1 MALYCDKCGAE
12 VDPGTRV
19 CMNCGSSVAAPIG
32 RTETSSRSRT
42 TVHKTRTAEPRKRG
56 WFRSLF
62 AKDVPTPTTP
72 EHVELGEEI
81 TVVFGAGESGAGFCD
96 ADDQTTVLPIVPQ
109 VTLERLGTGEL
120 LSRPLP
126 FVIGKGSAADVRI
139 GGNPTV
145 SRRHA
150 RVFSN
155 GVDVLVEDLGSTNKT
170 KVNGSEVAQ
179 DAQVGLGDGDRLLLS
194 DEAFT
199 VHIRRP

>member
-12 VDPGTRV
+12 VDPGSRI
-19 CMNCGSSVAAPIG
+19 CMNCGSSAAASIE
-32 RTETSSRSRT
+32 RTEISPRPAMHEPKAHAT
-42 TVHKTRTAEPRKRG
+42 EPRKRG

-62 AKDVPTPTTP
+62 VKDEPTP
-72 EHVELGEEI
+72 VASDGVDLGEEV
-81 TVVFGAGESGAGFCD
+81 TVVFGVGESGQGFGD
-96 ADDQTTVLPIVPQ
+96 ADDQTTVLSAVPQ
-109 VTLERLGTGEL
+109 VTLERLGTGESF
-120 LSRPLP
+120 SRPLP
-126 FVIGKGSAADVRI
+126 FVVGKGSAADVRI

-155 GVDVLVEDLGSTNKT
+155 GGDVLVEDLGSTNKT

-179 DAQVGLGDGDRLLLS
+179 GARVGLCDGDRLLLS
-194 DEAFT
+194 DEAFA